1 MKVEIRHR
9 ISVAVL
15 FSLETTSLKLC
26 VEAAVKSGATL
37 SGAALSGAALSGANL
52 SGADLSVA
60 DLSGADLSGAALSG
74 ATLSGADLSGAN
86 LSCATSV
93 IDGGYADGFKVAAYW
108 DKSTVLHV
116 RVGCHT
122 KTLTAARSYWQG
134 KDNRREIMAF
144 LDYAEAVAK
153 VRRP

>member
-37 SGAALSGAALSGANL
+37 SGAALSGANL

-60 DLSGADLSGAALSG
+60 D
-74 ATLSGADLSGAN
+74 LSGADLSGAN